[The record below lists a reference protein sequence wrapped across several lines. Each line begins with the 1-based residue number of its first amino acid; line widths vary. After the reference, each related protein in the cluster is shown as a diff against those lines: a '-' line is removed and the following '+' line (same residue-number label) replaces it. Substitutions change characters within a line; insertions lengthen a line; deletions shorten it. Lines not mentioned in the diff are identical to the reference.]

1 MSGEK
6 WSRVRSALA
15 QIGNEAMQYDAD
27 GIDICFLNS
36 RVHKKSIMVS
46 SQVNCFTVGTDL
58 PVKTQSDIIR
68 VFDQVQ
74 PEGAPLL
81 YFRIFIFQFQPSQGA
96 HLWVQNCTKSW
107 KE

>member
-36 RVHKKSIMVS
+36 RVYKKSIMVS
-46 SQVNCFTVGTDL
+46 NHVTIL
-58 PVKTQSDIIR
+58 
-68 VFDQVQ
+68 
-74 PEGAPLL
+74 
-81 YFRIFIFQFQPSQGA
+81 
-96 HLWVQNCTKSW
+96 LWVLTAQSRRKGISFKSSTKFNLKVHLPCISASLFLIPIITGRTPMGA
-107 KE
+107 K